1 MQTRI
6 ENGAG
11 PRFTGLGVWN
21 VYFIIAFAL
30 AAFGYIELNLLGN
43 ALLMAWLLLPVGPK
57 WLRILRG
64 TLGVAAAAVLLYSES
79 WLPGVDSILAN
90 KGGIA
95 GFSLLYMAEFALDFI
110 NVKMVGWGLL
120 VFLGYFLV
128 RRYVRVTFFTI
139 VYFLG
144 AVTMPW
150 VQSILPERAPVVT
163 ADAGGQTNEAAAPA
177 KTGKADAKAVG
188 EWYDAFLAYEHDR
201 RARFPNGLSEKDT
214 PFDILLLSICSVSND
229 DLAVSQLDQHPLF
242 KEFNIR
248 FDSFNAATAY
258 SGPALL
264 RLLNG
269 ACGQPSHSELYGER
283 RPECEIMMR
292 LGTLGYS
299 QRLLMDHSG
308 EYDNFLQSMRDKAG
322 VTATLDNAKY
332 PTRYMGFDDEEIADS
347 LAVLR
352 HWQRTQVKSKA
363 GRTATL
369 INFIAL
375 HDGNRLPGRGRAEP
389 FKPRAQEMFDN
400 IRTFLRELE
409 RSGRKTMV
417 VIVPEHGAAVRGDK
431 IQVPRLRDIPTM
443 RISRVPV
450 MVKFVGLKGMPNEPI
465 HVTGNT
471 SYLALTSLIGKTLE
485 TDYFS
490 KDGGTVPLEQLVH
503 DLPQTNPVSENGT
516 VQTLEY
522 QGREYFR
529 QGPRTPVCVPGL
541 LPPDSPFRLM
551 RNACSDCSR
560 S

>member
-177 KTGKADAKAVG
+177 KTGKADVKAVG

-283 RPECEIMMR
+283 RPECEIMTR

-431 IQVPRLRDIPTM
+431 IQIPRLRDIPTM

-503 DLPQTNPVSENGT
+503 DLPQTNSVSENGT

-529 QGPRTPVCVPGL
+529 QNGGEWKPYGG
-541 LPPDSPFRLM
+541 
-551 RNACSDCSR
+551 
-560 S
+560 

>member
-177 KTGKADAKAVG
+177 KTGMADAKAVG

-283 RPECEIMMR
+283 RPECEIMTR

-529 QGPRTPVCVPGL
+529 QNGGEWKPYGG
-541 LPPDSPFRLM
+541 
-551 RNACSDCSR
+551 
-560 S
+560 

>member
-283 RPECEIMMR
+283 RPECEIMTR

-363 GRTATL
+363 GRTATR

-529 QGPRTPVCVPGL
+529 QNGGEWKPYGG
-541 LPPDSPFRLM
+541 
-551 RNACSDCSR
+551 
-560 S
+560 

>member
-57 WLRILRG
+57 WLRIRRG

-283 RPECEIMMR
+283 RPECEIMTR

-529 QGPRTPVCVPGL
+529 QNGGEWKPYGG
-541 LPPDSPFRLM
+541 
-551 RNACSDCSR
+551 
-560 S
+560 

>member
-21 VYFIIAFAL
+21 VYFSIAFAL

-283 RPECEIMMR
+283 RPECEIMTR

-529 QGPRTPVCVPGL
+529 QNGGEWKPYGG
-541 LPPDSPFRLM
+541 
-551 RNACSDCSR
+551 
-560 S
+560 

>member
-283 RPECEIMMR
+283 RPECEIMTR

-490 KDGGTVPLEQLVH
+490 KDGGTVPLEQLVY

-529 QGPRTPVCVPGL
+529 QNGGEWKPYGG
-541 LPPDSPFRLM
+541 
-551 RNACSDCSR
+551 
-560 S
+560 

>member
-163 ADAGGQTNEAAAPA
+163 ADAGGQTNEAAAPV

-283 RPECEIMMR
+283 RPECEIMTR

-308 EYDNFLQSMRDKAG
+308 EYDNFLQSMRDKTG

-529 QGPRTPVCVPGL
+529 QNGGEWKPYGG
-541 LPPDSPFRLM
+541 
-551 RNACSDCSR
+551 
-560 S
+560 

>member
-177 KTGKADAKAVG
+177 KTGKADGKAVG

-283 RPECEIMMR
+283 RPECEIMTR

-529 QGPRTPVCVPGL
+529 QNGGEWKPYGG
-541 LPPDSPFRLM
+541 
-551 RNACSDCSR
+551 
-560 S
+560 

>member
-1 MQTRI
+1 MIRRMQTRI

-283 RPECEIMMR
+283 RPECEIMTR

-529 QGPRTPVCVPGL
+529 QNGGEWKPYGG
-541 LPPDSPFRLM
+541 
-551 RNACSDCSR
+551 
-560 S
+560 

>member
-11 PRFTGLGVWN
+11 SRFTGLGVWN

-283 RPECEIMMR
+283 RPECEIMTR

-400 IRTFLRELE
+400 IRTFLHELE

-529 QGPRTPVCVPGL
+529 QNGGEWKPYGG
-541 LPPDSPFRLM
+541 
-551 RNACSDCSR
+551 
-560 S
+560 

>member
-283 RPECEIMMR
+283 RPECEIMTR

-332 PTRYMGFDDEEIADS
+332 PMRYMGFDDEEIADS

-400 IRTFLRELE
+400 IHTFLRELE

-529 QGPRTPVCVPGL
+529 QNGGEWKPYGG
-541 LPPDSPFRLM
+541 
-551 RNACSDCSR
+551 
-560 S
+560 

>member
-283 RPECEIMMR
+283 RPECEIMTR

-450 MVKFVGLKGMPNEPI
+450 VVKFVGLKGMPNEPI

-529 QGPRTPVCVPGL
+529 QNGGEWKPYGG
-541 LPPDSPFRLM
+541 
-551 RNACSDCSR
+551 
-560 S
+560 

>member
-283 RPECEIMMR
+283 RPECEIMTR

-308 EYDNFLQSMRDKAG
+308 GYDNFLQSMRDKAG

-529 QGPRTPVCVPGL
+529 QNGGEWKPYGG
-541 LPPDSPFRLM
+541 
-551 RNACSDCSR
+551 
-560 S
+560 

>member
-150 VQSILPERAPVVT
+150 VQSILPERAPVMT

-283 RPECEIMMR
+283 RPECEIMTR

-529 QGPRTPVCVPGL
+529 QNGGEWKPYGG
-541 LPPDSPFRLM
+541 
-551 RNACSDCSR
+551 
-560 S
+560 

>member
-163 ADAGGQTNEAAAPA
+163 ADAGGQTNEPAAPA

-283 RPECEIMMR
+283 RPECEIMTR

-529 QGPRTPVCVPGL
+529 QNGGEWKPYGG
-541 LPPDSPFRLM
+541 
-551 RNACSDCSR
+551 
-560 S
+560 

>member
-30 AAFGYIELNLLGN
+30 AAFGYIELNLLSN

-283 RPECEIMMR
+283 RPECEIMTR

-529 QGPRTPVCVPGL
+529 QNGGEWKPYGG
-541 LPPDSPFRLM
+541 
-551 RNACSDCSR
+551 
-560 S
+560 

>member
-43 ALLMAWLLLPVGPK
+43 ALLMAWRLLPVGPK

-283 RPECEIMMR
+283 RPECEIMTR

-529 QGPRTPVCVPGL
+529 QNGGEWKPYGG
-541 LPPDSPFRLM
+541 
-551 RNACSDCSR
+551 
-560 S
+560 

>member
-6 ENGAG
+6 ENSAG

-283 RPECEIMMR
+283 RPECEIMTR

-529 QGPRTPVCVPGL
+529 QNGGEWKPYGG
-541 LPPDSPFRLM
+541 
-551 RNACSDCSR
+551 
-560 S
+560 

>member
-283 RPECEIMMR
+283 RPECEIMTR

-332 PTRYMGFDDEEIADS
+332 PTRYMGFDDEEITDS

-529 QGPRTPVCVPGL
+529 QNGGEWKPYGG
-541 LPPDSPFRLM
+541 
-551 RNACSDCSR
+551 
-560 S
+560 

>member
-177 KTGKADAKAVG
+177 KTGKAYAKAVG

-283 RPECEIMMR
+283 RPECEIMTR

-529 QGPRTPVCVPGL
+529 QNGGEWKPYGG
-541 LPPDSPFRLM
+541 
-551 RNACSDCSR
+551 
-560 S
+560 

>member
-283 RPECEIMMR
+283 RPECEIMTR

-375 HDGNRLPGRGRAEP
+375 HDGNRLPGRGPAEP

-529 QGPRTPVCVPGL
+529 QNGGEWKPYGG
-541 LPPDSPFRLM
+541 
-551 RNACSDCSR
+551 
-560 S
+560 

>member
-177 KTGKADAKAVG
+177 KTGKADAKTVG

-283 RPECEIMMR
+283 RPECEIMTR

-529 QGPRTPVCVPGL
+529 QNGGEWKPYGG
-541 LPPDSPFRLM
+541 
-551 RNACSDCSR
+551 
-560 S
+560 

>member
-64 TLGVAAAAVLLYSES
+64 TLGVASAAVLLYSES

-283 RPECEIMMR
+283 RPECEIMTR

-529 QGPRTPVCVPGL
+529 QNGGEWKPYGG
-541 LPPDSPFRLM
+541 
-551 RNACSDCSR
+551 
-560 S
+560 

>member
-248 FDSFNAATAY
+248 FDSFNAVTAY

-283 RPECEIMMR
+283 RPECEIMTR

-529 QGPRTPVCVPGL
+529 QNGGEWKPYGG
-541 LPPDSPFRLM
+541 
-551 RNACSDCSR
+551 
-560 S
+560 

>member
-95 GFSLLYMAEFALDFI
+95 GFSLLYLAEFALDFI

-283 RPECEIMMR
+283 RPECEIMTR

-529 QGPRTPVCVPGL
+529 QNGGEWKPYGG
-541 LPPDSPFRLM
+541 
-551 RNACSDCSR
+551 
-560 S
+560 

>member
-283 RPECEIMMR
+283 RPECEIMTR

-450 MVKFVGLKGMPNEPI
+450 MVKFVGLKSMPNEPI

-529 QGPRTPVCVPGL
+529 QNGGEWKPYGG
-541 LPPDSPFRLM
+541 
-551 RNACSDCSR
+551 
-560 S
+560 

>member
-163 ADAGGQTNEAAAPA
+163 ADAGVQTNGAAAPA

-283 RPECEIMMR
+283 RPECEIMTR

-529 QGPRTPVCVPGL
+529 QNGGEWKPYGG
-541 LPPDSPFRLM
+541 
-551 RNACSDCSR
+551 
-560 S
+560 

>member
-283 RPECEIMMR
+283 RPECEIMTR

-450 MVKFVGLKGMPNEPI
+450 MVKFLGLKGMPNEPI

-529 QGPRTPVCVPGL
+529 QNGGEWKPYGG
-541 LPPDSPFRLM
+541 
-551 RNACSDCSR
+551 
-560 S
+560 

>member
-283 RPECEIMMR
+283 RPECEIMTR

-352 HWQRTQVKSKA
+352 HWQRRQVKSKA

-529 QGPRTPVCVPGL
+529 QNGGEWKPYGG
-541 LPPDSPFRLM
+541 
-551 RNACSDCSR
+551 
-560 S
+560 

>member
-283 RPECEIMMR
+283 RPECEIMTR

-363 GRTATL
+363 DRTATL

-529 QGPRTPVCVPGL
+529 QNGGEWKPYGG
-541 LPPDSPFRLM
+541 
-551 RNACSDCSR
+551 
-560 S
+560 

>member
-283 RPECEIMMR
+283 RPECEIMTR

-490 KDGGTVPLEQLVH
+490 MDGGTVPLEQLVH

-529 QGPRTPVCVPGL
+529 QNGGEWKPYGG
-541 LPPDSPFRLM
+541 
-551 RNACSDCSR
+551 
-560 S
+560 

>member
-64 TLGVAAAAVLLYSES
+64 TLGVTAAAVLLYSES

-283 RPECEIMMR
+283 RPECEIMTR

-529 QGPRTPVCVPGL
+529 QNGGEWKPYGG
-541 LPPDSPFRLM
+541 
-551 RNACSDCSR
+551 
-560 S
+560 

>member
-283 RPECEIMMR
+283 RPECEIMTR

-400 IRTFLRELE
+400 IRTFLHELE

-529 QGPRTPVCVPGL
+529 QNGGEWKPYGG
-541 LPPDSPFRLM
+541 
-551 RNACSDCSR
+551 
-560 S
+560 

>member
-283 RPECEIMMR
+283 RPECEIMTR

-375 HDGNRLPGRGRAEP
+375 HDGNRLP
-389 FKPRAQEMFDN
+389 
-400 IRTFLRELE
+400 
-409 RSGRKTMV
+409 
-417 VIVPEHGAAVRGDK
+417 AAAA
-431 IQVPRLRDIPTM
+431 PSPS
-443 RISRVPV
+443 SRV
-450 MVKFVGLKGMPNEPI
+450 LRRCS
-465 HVTGNT
+465 TT
-471 SYLALTSLIGKTLE
+471 SAPSCASL
-485 TDYFS
+485 
-490 KDGGTVPLEQLVH
+490 
-503 DLPQTNPVSENGT
+503 
-516 VQTLEY
+516 
-522 QGREYFR
+522 
-529 QGPRTPVCVPGL
+529 
-541 LPPDSPFRLM
+541 
-551 RNACSDCSR
+551 NAPAARRWS
-560 S
+560 

>member
-283 RPECEIMMR
+283 RPECEIMTR

-503 DLPQTNPVSENGT
+503 DLLQTNPVSENGT

-529 QGPRTPVCVPGL
+529 QNGGEWKPYGG
-541 LPPDSPFRLM
+541 
-551 RNACSDCSR
+551 
-560 S
+560 

>member
-248 FDSFNAATAY
+248 FDSVNAATAY

-283 RPECEIMMR
+283 RPECEIMTR

-529 QGPRTPVCVPGL
+529 QNGGEWKPYGG
-541 LPPDSPFRLM
+541 
-551 RNACSDCSR
+551 
-560 S
+560 

>member
-57 WLRILRG
+57 WLLILRG

-283 RPECEIMMR
+283 RPECEIMTR

-529 QGPRTPVCVPGL
+529 QNGGEWKPYGG
-541 LPPDSPFRLM
+541 
-551 RNACSDCSR
+551 
-560 S
+560 